1 GRCWG
6 RFAPQREQAPSPQV
20 IRAWPRLASRIAAT
34 YEEHG
39 LILAAILQR
48 QSDQAQQLLKTHI
61 ELSKQEVRKITLH
74 RLAVAR
80 G

>member
-1 GRCWG
+1 
-6 RFAPQREQAPSPQV
+6 
-20 IRAWPRLASRIAAT
+20 
-34 YEEHG
+34 
-39 LILAAILQR
+39 LILEAILQR